1 MGSGLL
7 EGAQVDG
14 RCDPMESGASVEVL
28 AQVCNLSRGR
38 LVHILSWGL
47 GGGLGGWGGGG
58 RGVGGG
64 GAGDG

>member
-47 GGGLGGWGGGG
+47 GGGLVKAATQFSKKIDDKGNK
-58 RGVGGG
+58 
-64 GAGDG
+64 